1 MCSDMLTLH
10 GPVEDGGGGDHSDGG
25 GRDPFPEDYRL
36 GQLVRL
42 HLRLH
47 LHVEYLKVV
56 ARLEGDHLGN
66 RIHDRRFRRDR
77 PPLRL
82 RRIRH
87 VDYDNLDLAI
97 HFLTD
102 TNVLLAL
109 HGQRR
114 EADKLRVD
122 AHIRELDQLQS
133 PSKRRGGWLVWSVAQ
148 TCKSSLAL
156 NCEQAP
162 GIGHAP
168 PGT

>member
-47 LHVEYLKVV
+47 LHVEDLEVV
-56 ARLEGDHLGN
+56 ACLQGNHLGN
-66 RIHDRRFRRDR
+66 GIHDGRIGCDR
-77 PPLRL
+77 TALRL
-82 RRIRH
+82 LRSCH
-87 VDYDNLDLAI
+87 VDDDNLHLAVDLLANA
-97 HFLTD
+97 
-102 TNVLLAL
+102 NVLLAL